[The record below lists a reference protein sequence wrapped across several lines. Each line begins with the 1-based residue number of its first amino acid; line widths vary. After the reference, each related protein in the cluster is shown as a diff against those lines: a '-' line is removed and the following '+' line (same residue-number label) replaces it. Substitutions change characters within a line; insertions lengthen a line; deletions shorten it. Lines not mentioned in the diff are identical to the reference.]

1 MMEKQLL
8 QAHAEGSAAA
18 ELPHV
23 LCPYVLVLRERR
35 EGDTDDRQIALLMD
49 NRSVSPER
57 MIGGLLDFVSQI
69 NTPLVRLWCDPTPQ
83 SCCVDVADRILISAS
98 FTCSLSKNPI
108 GPEGAR
114 LLGSALVTN
123 NTLQFLELEACDLAG
138 SAYRPQHEGVLALA
152 KGIQSVRSRLCYVNV
167 ASNDLQPQGCRI
179 LLGALSFH
187 KTLTA
192 LDMSDNLL
200 CIFNDKQGYLALS
213 YLLQYSKQ
221 LCWLNIDD
229 NPLTATAAIAL
240 KESLATNHS
249 LTTLHASH
257 CGITN
262 DHWLNFSSGNL
273 TSRLEIHYEPMMK
286 VKSGLTDYC

>member
-35 EGDTDDRQIALLMD
+35 EGDTDDRHIALLMD

-69 NTPLVRLWCDPTPQ
+69 NTPLVRLC
-83 SCCVDVADRILISAS
+83 
-98 FTCSLSKNPI
+98 LSKNPI